1 MSNQRSVLP
10 LVTAGVLFL
19 ALGGM
24 YVRDTRALDEMAK
37 SNQQV
42 TERLSRELQGAEEG
56 LAPGD
61 SLPNAVLRTED
72 GRYLRLADIDPRFR
86 YLYFGR
92 ANCAACAVLD
102 SAWVTVSRERRDSVL
117 MIDYHPDSNV
127 TIAKGS
133 GHLAWVHDSAGGRL
147 VVTHVPT
154 LLVLDSHRRVLSA
167 THGSLLK
174 VATTL
179 QMYGIMS
186 RPHVDTLLARFRARA
201 AGTPPVAVARN
212 E

>member
-1 MSNQRSVLP
+1 
-10 LVTAGVLFL
+10 
-19 ALGGM
+19 M
-24 YVRDTRALDEMAK
+24 YVRDTRAIDELSK

-42 TERLSRELQGAEEG
+42 TDRLSRELQGAEEG
-56 LAPGD
+56 LAAGD
-61 SLPNAVLRTED
+61 SLPNVTLRAED
-72 GRYLRLADIDPRFR
+72 GRVIHLADIGPRFR

-92 ANCAACAVLD
+92 ANCPACTVLD
-102 SAWVTVSRERRDSVL
+102 SAWVAVPKTRRDSVL

-127 TIAKGS
+127 TISPGS
-133 GHLAWVHDSAGGRL
+133 GHLAWVHDSANGRL

-154 LLVLDSHRRVLSA
+154 LVVLDGHSRVLSA
-167 THGSLLK
+167 THGSVLK

-186 RPHVDTLLARFRARA
+186 RPHVDTLLARFGARA
-201 AGTPPVAVARN
+201 AGTPPVAVARD